1 MALCHTPVTKYLCL
15 APELDGTQLKI
26 VAFSC
31 LAFGLVAV
39 QASELVGVDY
49 KIAIKYIQILS
60 IRAL

>member
-1 MALCHTPVTKYLCL
+1 MTKYLCL
-15 APELDGTQLKI
+15 APELGGTQLKI

-31 LAFGLVAV
+31 LAFSLVAV
-39 QASELVGVDY
+39 QASELVRVDF